1 MSGLYLSRL
10 DLRRSSRNVAP
21 LIGLLNPVDS
31 AAQMNTGHRLLWTA
45 MPAHMQGRAAEGGA
59 VEGSAGESWAG
70 EGAPFL
76 WRRDPQADRYY
87 VLGPELGKEESPF
100 FEISSRPFE
109 PHLEPG
115 DLLAFELSVNATVDR
130 KIGTDGSGRPLRKR
144 SDVVMDLIHRREAEA
159 GGAVQRG
166 TLREAAAHDAAV
178 AWLKGQG
185 ERSGFALKGLR
196 MEAYRVEQ
204 VPRSKGKPARFGV
217 LDLAGLIEVQ
227 DPAAFLGRLSRGFGR
242 AKAFGCGLMMIRRA

>member
-31 AAQMNTGHRLLWTA
+31 AAQMNNGHRLLWTA
-45 MPAHMQGRAAEGGA
+45 MPAHMQGRA
-59 VEGSAGESWAG
+59 VESGAG
-70 EGAPFL
+70 EGVPFL
-76 WRRDPQADRYY
+76 WRRDTHDGRYY
-87 VLGPELGKEESPF
+87 VLGPELGQEESPF

-159 GGAVQRG
+159 GGSVQRG
-166 TLREAAAHDAAV
+166 SLREAAAHDAAV
-178 AWLKGQG
+178 DWLKGQG

>member
-21 LIGLLNPVDS
+21 LIGLLNPADS
-31 AAQMNTGHRLLWTA
+31 AAQMNIGHRLLWTA
-45 MPAHMQGRAAEGGA
+45 MPLHLQGRAAEGR
-59 VEGSAGESWAG
+59 AGESWAG

-76 WRRDPQADRYY
+76 WRRDTHDARYY
-87 VLGPELGKEESPF
+87 VLGPELGQEESPF

-109 PHLEPG
+109 PQLAPG
-115 DLLAFELSVNATVDR
+115 DRLAFELSVNATVDR

-159 GGAVQRG
+159 GVSLQRG

-178 AWLKGQG
+178 DWLKGQG

-196 MEAYRVEQ
+196 VEAYRVEQ
-204 VPRSKGKPARFGV
+204 VPRSQGKPARFGV
-217 LDLAGLIEVQ
+217 LDLAGLIEVE
-227 DPAAFLGRLSRGFGR
+227 DPAAFLARLGRGFGR

>member
-21 LIGLLNPVDS
+21 LIGLLNPAGS

-45 MPAHMQGRAAEGGA
+45 MPPHLHDRAADGR
-59 VEGSAGESWAG
+59 AGESWAG
-70 EGAPFL
+70 KGAPFL
-76 WRRDPQADRYY
+76 WRRDMREDRYY
-87 VLGPELGKEESPF
+87 VLGPELTEESPF

-109 PHLEPG
+109 PHLAPG
-115 DLLAFELSVNATVDR
+115 DRLAFELSVNATVDR

-159 GGAVQRG
+159 GVSLQRG
-166 TLREAAAHDAAV
+166 ILREAAAHDAAV
-178 AWLKGQG
+178 DWLKGQG

-196 MEAYRVEQ
+196 VEAYRVEQ

-217 LDLAGLIEVQ
+217 LDLAGLIEVH
-227 DPAAFLGRLSRGFGR
+227 DPAAFLARLSRGFGR

>member
-31 AAQMNTGHRLLWTA
+31 AAQMNNGHRLLWTA
-45 MPAHMQGRAAEGGA
+45 MPAHMQGRAAE
-59 VEGSAGESWAG
+59 SRAG
-70 EGAPFL
+70 EGVPFL
-76 WRRDPQADRYY
+76 WRRDTHDGRYY
-87 VLGPELGKEESPF
+87 VLGPELGQEESPF

-109 PHLEPG
+109 PHLDPG

-166 TLREAAAHDAAV
+166 SLREAAAHDAAV

-185 ERSGFALKGLR
+185 NAPAL
-196 MEAYRVEQ
+196 
-204 VPRSKGKPARFGV
+204 
-217 LDLAGLIEVQ
+217 
-227 DPAAFLGRLSRGFGR
+227 LSRACGWRLTVSSRCR
-242 AKAFGCGLMMIRRA
+242 AARASPPASACLTLPG

>member
-21 LIGLLNPVDS
+21 LIGLLNPTGS
-31 AAQMNTGHRLLWTA
+31 AAQMNIGHRLLWTA
-45 MPAHMQGRAAEGGA
+45 MPPHLQGRAAEGR
-59 VEGSAGESWAG
+59 AG

-76 WRRDPQADRYY
+76 WRRDTLDGRYY
-87 VLGPELGKEESPF
+87 VLGPELGQEESPF

-109 PHLEPG
+109 PQLAPG
-115 DLLAFELSVNATVDR
+115 DRLAFELSVNATVDR

-159 GGAVQRG
+159 GVSLQRG

-178 AWLKGQG
+178 DWLKGQG

-204 VPRSKGKPARFGV
+204 VPRSQGKPARFGV
-217 LDLAGLIEVQ
+217 LDLAGLIEVE
-227 DPAAFLGRLSRGFGR
+227 DPAAFLARLGRGFGR